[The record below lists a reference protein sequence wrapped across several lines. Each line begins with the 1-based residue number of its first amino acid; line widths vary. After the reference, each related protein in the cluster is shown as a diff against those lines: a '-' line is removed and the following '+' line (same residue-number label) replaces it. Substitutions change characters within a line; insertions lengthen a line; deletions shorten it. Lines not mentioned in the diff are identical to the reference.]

1 MQGQTRA
8 NGRASRA
15 AILDRGLKLSAHGGL
30 PAASI
35 GALATALGM
44 SKSAVFAHFGSKPSL
59 DLALVEAA
67 VRRFEHRVMTP
78 AGAAPEGV
86 ARLVALTEA
95 WLAQVTA
102 GDPALEVLTASCPH
116 AFDATRDAVTAWRR
130 SWRATL
136 RAEVAAGVAAGE
148 LDAGAPVPLI
158 AFECDAVLFA
168 AARDGDPG
176 DDGAGG
182 HARYAIEHLLR
193 RWSAPSPVSTM
204 SPTP

>member
-1 MQGQTRA
+1 MPDSTRA

-15 AILDRGLKLSAHGGL
+15 AILDHGLKLGAHGGL

-59 DLALVEAA
+59 DLALLEAA
-67 VRRFEHRVMTP
+67 VLRFEHRVVAP

-86 ARLVALTEA
+86 ARLIALSEA
-95 WLAQVTA
+95 WLAQAAA
-102 GDPALEVLTASCPH
+102 GDTALEVLTASCPH
-116 AFDATRDAVTAWRR
+116 AFGSPRDAVAAWRR
-130 SWRATL
+130 SWRAML
-136 RAEVAAGVAAGE
+136 LAQVAAAVAAGE
-148 LDAGAPVPLI
+148 LDTSAPVALI
-158 AFECDAVLFA
+158 AFECDAVLTA
-168 AARDGDPG
+168 AARDGDAEV
-176 DDGAGG
+176 DASAG

-193 RWSAPSPVSTM
+193 RWSAPSPM

>member
-1 MQGQTRA
+1 MPDPTRA

-15 AILDRGLKLSAHGGL
+15 AILDHGLKLSAHGGL

-67 VRRFEHRVMTP
+67 VRRFEHRVLAP
-78 AGAAPEGV
+78 ADAAPEGV
-86 ARLVALTEA
+86 ARLVALSEG
-95 WLAQVTA
+95 WLAQATA
-102 GDPALEVLTASCPH
+102 GDAALEVLTASCPH
-116 AFDATRDAVTAWRR
+116 AFGTTRDAVTAWHRA
-130 SWRATL
+130 WRATL
-136 RAEVAAGVAAGE
+136 QAEVARAVAAGE
-148 LDAGAPVPLI
+148 LDTSAPVALI
-158 AFECDAVLFA
+158 AFECDAVLTA
-168 AARDGDPG
+168 AARDGDAEV
-176 DDGAGG
+176 DASAG

-193 RWSAPSPVSTM
+193 RWSAPSPM